1 MYLEEGK
8 KYSKILTDIMVGRG
22 INGIDFIA
30 LENAI
35 ILNIDE
41 NDVVKVASIRKGD
54 CFYRITYVEKSHIV
68 QADPFSPKGDYCVRD
83 SNNSRITYVS
93 NYAKELC
100 DKLEHSM
107 CAAAGGPYSIM
118 YSITD

>member
-54 CFYRITYVEKSHIV
+54 CFCKITYVEKSHIV

-83 SNNSRITYVS
+83 SNNSCITYTI
-93 NYAKELC
+93 ELTEEEYELN
-100 DKLEHSM
+100 KQL
-107 CAAAGGPYSIM
+107 GIQVYPKN
-118 YSITD
+118 

>member
-8 KYSKILTDIMVGRG
+8 KYSKILTDIKVGRG

-41 NDVVKVASIRKGD
+41 NDVVKVASMRKVD
-54 CFYRITYVEKSHIV
+54 CLYRITYVEKSHIV
-68 QADPFSPKGDYCVRD
+68 QAEPFYPKGNYCVRD
-83 SNNSRITYVS
+83 SNNSSITYTIEMTEEE
-93 NYAKELC
+93 YELN
-100 DKLEHSM
+100 KQL
-107 CAAAGGPYSIM
+107 GIQVYPKN
-118 YSITD
+118 

>member
-41 NDVVKVASIRKGD
+41 NDVVKVASI
-54 CFYRITYVEKSHIV
+54 
-68 QADPFSPKGDYCVRD
+68 P
-83 SNNSRITYVS
+83 
-93 NYAKELC
+93 
-100 DKLEHSM
+100 
-107 CAAAGGPYSIM
+107 
-118 YSITD
+118 